1 MASPMEKSTIKII
14 LIIVLLIGAAGVN
27 FVYLDLNSHFFD
39 TESIKLNDEDVMRY
53 DPLGDAY
60 IDGIQEDI
68 ESNIKTVML
77 TERLPHLRGKTFFFL
92 SLVYLIPISAAGAL
106 MGTLGGLVF
115 GGLASFIL
123 GAFTTINPALESMEF
138 VGEHWAVIAIYL
150 LTGTLIGFLSDRKFK
165 AQQRTYS
172 KYKED
177 YLKLQA
183 KHAQVTTSEDQLKE
197 QVKKS
202 DKKIFRLANFV
213 TMFYNLSKE
222 MAGALELNSVLENI
236 NKAVIKLLDA
246 ERAEVLLVERGF
258 LKPKVFYGWDGEEAA
273 ISDVAIPVG
282 EGVIGWVAKER
293 KLLSTF
299 EMKKDYKLASI
310 PQHNV
315 IRTVLCAPL
324 SFGNELLG
332 VINIGRLRSGQVSQ
346 EETRLLY
353 ILSSMA
359 AMAINNAKLFE
370 RIRELAN
377 VDGLTQLFC
386 NRYFQET
393 LLKEVKRSQ
402 RYAEKF
408 SIIMTDIDHFK
419 NFNDTYGHQIGDMV
433 LAETAKIVKNNIRE
447 DIDLAA
453 RYGGEEFIVILP
465 KTDQQGAYIFAERVR
480 KEVAAAAYT
489 DPELDKALSVTI
501 SLGIAT
507 FPDHGTE
514 KDELI
519 KLADEALFTSKNAG
533 RNRTSTAPTKAKN
546 VLENE
551 TTEISL

>member
-1 MASPMEKSTIKII
+1 
-14 LIIVLLIGAAGVN
+14 
-27 FVYLDLNSHFFD
+27 
-39 TESIKLNDEDVMRY
+39 
-53 DPLGDAY
+53 
-60 IDGIQEDI
+60 
-68 ESNIKTVML
+68 
-77 TERLPHLRGKTFFFL
+77 
-92 SLVYLIPISAAGAL
+92 
-106 MGTLGGLVF
+106 
-115 GGLASFIL
+115 
-123 GAFTTINPALESMEF
+123 
-138 VGEHWAVIAIYL
+138 
-150 LTGTLIGFLSDRKFK
+150 
-165 AQQRTYS
+165 
-172 KYKED
+172 
-177 YLKLQA
+177 
-183 KHAQVTTSEDQLKE
+183 
-197 QVKKS
+197 
-202 DKKIFRLANFV
+202 
-213 TMFYNLSKE
+213 
-222 MAGALELNSVLENI
+222 
-236 NKAVIKLLDA
+236 
-246 ERAEVLLVERGF
+246 
-258 LKPKVFYGWDGEEAA
+258 
-273 ISDVAIPVG
+273 
-282 EGVIGWVAKER
+282 
-293 KLLSTF
+293 
-299 EMKKDYKLASI
+299 
-310 PQHNV
+310 
-315 IRTVLCAPL
+315 
-324 SFGNELLG
+324 
-332 VINIGRLRSGQVSQ
+332 
-346 EETRLLY
+346 
-353 ILSSMA
+353 
-359 AMAINNAKLFE
+359 
-370 RIRELAN
+370 AN

-393 LLKEVKRSQ
+393 LLKEVRRSQ

-433 LAETAKIVKNNIRE
+433 LAETAKIVKNNIRD

>member
-1 MASPMEKSTIKII
+1 MEKSTIKII